1 MSNHVKRLRIF
12 AGPNGSGKSTLY
24 NYLVQIKAFHSYY
37 HINPDVIAKDLEVS
51 LNLDN
56 WPIDFSYDEIN
67 RFLDASPFQSMVD
80 FSLSELI
87 VCQEGRIKLRDPS
100 FGDISYLAAA
110 LADFL
115 RMKMIHSCSSFSYES
130 VFSHVSKVR
139 ELEEA
144 KKNQFKIYLYFVATS
159 DPSINF
165 QRVKNRV
172 GSGGHDVPDEK
183 IISRYP
189 RTMGNLYAAFKLADR
204 AYLFDNSTQ
213 KMNGSFNF
221 FAEKNGKRIN
231 LSNRFSVPRWYV
243 DHVLKYYIEDST
255 A

>member
-37 HINPDVIAKDLEVS
+37 HINPDIIAKDLAVS

-56 WPIDFSYDEIN
+56 WPIDFSFDELKQ
-67 RFLDASPFQSMVD
+67 FLDASPFQSMLD
-80 FSLSELI
+80 FKMSELI
-87 VCQEGRIKLRDPS
+87 ACQEHRIILKDPS
-100 FGDISYLAAA
+100 FFDSYLAAA

-115 RMKMIHSCSSFSYES
+115 RMKMIRSYSSFSFES

-144 KKNQFKIYLYFVATS
+144 KKNHFKIYLYFITTS
-159 DPSINF
+159 NPSINL
-165 QRVKNRV
+165 QRVENRV
-172 GSGGHDVPDEK
+172 GNGGHNVPDEK
-183 IISRYP
+183 IISRYL
-189 RTMGNLYAAFKLADR
+189 RTMSNLYAAFKLADR

-213 KMNGSFNF
+213 KMNGSFDF
-221 FAEKNGKRIN
+221 FVEKNGKRVY
-231 LSNRFSVPRWYV
+231 LSDPFSVPRWFAEY
-243 DHVLKYYIEDST
+243 VLKNLVEE
-255 A
+255 